1 MEQIQD
7 VIDQESILESE
18 TNDTL
23 EDKYLTFK
31 IGSESYGIELRF
43 VTEIVVMQEITRL
56 PDMPEYI
63 KGVINLRGNVLS
75 VMDMR
80 SRFNLENRDYDGRT
94 CIVVVEVEER
104 LVGLIVDGVN
114 EVLTIPVD
122 QVDPPPQNHTGFQS
136 TYVKG
141 MGKIEGKVTIL
152 LDTESILYEEET
164 AQTQ

>member
-7 VIDQESILESE
+7 VIEQESIPESE
-18 TNDTL
+18 AKDTL
-23 EDKYLTFK
+23 GDKYLTFK

-43 VTEIVVMQEITRL
+43 VTEIVVMQEITKM
-56 PDMPEYI
+56 PDMPGYI
-63 KGVINLRGNVLS
+63 RGVINLRGNVLS

-80 SRFNLENRDYDGRT
+80 SRFNFEQRDYDGRT
-94 CIVVVEVEER
+94 CIVVVEVKGR
-104 LVGLIVDGVN
+104 LVGLIVDSVK
-114 EVLTIPVD
+114 EVLTIPAD

-164 AQTQ
+164 AQIQ